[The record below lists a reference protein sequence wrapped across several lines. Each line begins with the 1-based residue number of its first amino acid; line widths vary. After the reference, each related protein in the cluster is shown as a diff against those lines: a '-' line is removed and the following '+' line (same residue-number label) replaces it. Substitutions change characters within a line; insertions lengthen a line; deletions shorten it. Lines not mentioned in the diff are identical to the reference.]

1 MEQELVGREVEL
13 EDLNK
18 YLNSEK
24 SEFIAVYGRRRVGKT
39 FLIRKAVK
47 DHFAFF
53 MTGMHGV
60 GKSEQLVNF
69 SIALQKYTHSAT
81 LQTFKSWLLAFYGL
95 EQYLESLPHGKKVI
109 FIDELP
115 WMDTAKSGFI
125 PALENFWNS
134 WAVLRNDIK
143 LIVCGSATS
152 WMINNLIRNRGGLHN
167 RLTHHLVLK
176 PFTLH
181 ECEEYFQTYH
191 FGYSR
196 KQIAECYMV
205 MGGIPYYLSMMDKS
219 KSLAQN
225 IDQLFFAEN
234 AELKGEF
241 DELYRALFKK
251 STDHIAVVTT
261 LANKGIG
268 MTRQELVKSSGLTD
282 NGAFSTVLEELEQ
295 CGFIRLYEPFSTSTR
310 MSGDSR
316 QKRNTLFQL
325 IDFYTLFY
333 FKFIKHNKYQ
343 DSHFWSSSQNTPM
356 HHTWI
361 GLSFEMLC
369 LNHIESIKQSLG
381 ISGVQTIVCSWRSNK
396 TEKGAQIDL
405 LIDRK
410 DETIN
415 LCEIKFYNGPFE
427 ISKEYEEKLQNK
439 ISTFLEETKTKK
451 SLILTFITSFGIKE
465 NKHSDIVQKQI
476 TMDDL
481 FAQKYDN
488 TNKGFSEIA
497 NH

>member
-1 MEQELVGREVEL
+1 MEQKLVGREVEL

-18 YLNSEK
+18 YLNSER

-115 WMDTAKSGFI
+115 WIDTAKSGFI

-152 WMINNLIRNRGGLHN
+152 WMINNLIHN
-167 RLTHHLVLK
+167 R
-176 PFTLH
+176 
-181 ECEEYFQTYH
+181 
-191 FGYSR
+191 
-196 KQIAECYMV
+196 
-205 MGGIPYYLSMMDKS
+205 GGIPYYLSMMDKS

-481 FAQKYDN
+481 FAQK
-488 TNKGFSEIA
+488 I
-497 NH
+497 